1 MNACTLFTIGV
12 SVVFLTFVFE
22 NNVWTGSQ
30 LFVKYMYGKRSRAS
44 YTVWRVCSS
53 LADYWHFGKVLFLGK
68 FIASYDCSNKKVCTS
83 LNIQIFLTVQN
94 KTSKPKAALNL
105 VTSLNWLLNSKEFVL
120 KLKSLNQVIKIF
132 FQKERNLCIILR
144 S

>member
-1 MNACTLFTIGV
+1 MNACTLYTIGV

-68 FIASYDCSNKKVCTS
+68 FIASYNCSNKKVCLS
-83 LNIQIFLTVQN
+83 LNIQKFLTVQN
-94 KTSKPKAALNL
+94 KTRKPKAALKL
-105 VTSLNWLLNSKEFVL
+105 VTSIVWLLNSKKFVL
-120 KLKSLNQVIKIF
+120 KLKSLNQIIKIF
-132 FQKERNLCIILR
+132 LR
-144 S
+144 KKWICAWFLSS